1 MSEFNSICSQNATM
15 TSWLP
20 FFAFALSLVSITLS
34 IASFTRDRAK
44 LIARSEVR
52 WSAEGPDG
60 DFTHPTMIVRL
71 VNLGRRPIV
80 LVDFEAKSNTR
91 SWTWRIS
98 DSDGFEQKADLPL
111 EHRHLAQHAAVR
123 LAEGEVAEVIFQR
136 SDATAFIWHHE
147 EPVEYATRLFVVG
160 CSGHRYQVKGSDK
173 TLKTLLDSWD
183 KRIR

>member
-1 MSEFNSICSQNATM
+1 M

-20 FFAFALSLVSITLS
+20 FAAFALSLVSITLS
-34 IASFTRDRAK
+34 IASFARDRAK
-44 LIARSEVR
+44 LIARTEVR

-60 DFTHPTMIVRL
+60 EFTHPTMIVRL

-98 DSDGFEQKADLPL
+98 GSGGFEQEAGLSH
-111 EHRHLAQHAAVR
+111 EHRHLAQHAAIR
-123 LAEGEVAEVIFQR
+123 LAEGDVAEVIFAR
-136 SDATAFIWHHE
+136 SDATSFIWHHE

-160 CSGHRYQVKGSDK
+160 CSGHRYEVKGSGK
-173 TLKTLLDSWD
+173 ALKTLLNSWD
-183 KRIR
+183 KAHRSE